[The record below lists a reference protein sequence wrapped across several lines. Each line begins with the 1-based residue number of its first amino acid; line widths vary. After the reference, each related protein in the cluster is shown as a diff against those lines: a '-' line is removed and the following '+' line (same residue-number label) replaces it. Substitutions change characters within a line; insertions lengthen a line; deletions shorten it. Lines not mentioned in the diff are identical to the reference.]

1 MPSSMPDART
11 LLDAAIKYLEDE
23 LLPELSGY
31 HRFKTRVTTNVLI
44 TLQRELELGESQAA
58 AERTRLTEL
67 LTHDGS
73 VATLSLEL
81 AERIRTGAIDPQ
93 TPAVRDHI
101 RKSLAEALAINNPK
115 WLSSTRRI
123 E

>member
-44 TLQRELELGESQAA
+44 TLRREIELGASQAA

-67 LTHDGS
+67 LAHDGS

-81 AERIRTGAIDPQ
+81 AERIRAGTIDPQ

-115 WLSSTRRI
+115 WLDPTRSV

>member
-1 MPSSMPDART
+1 MPSSMPDTRT

-31 HRFKTRVTTNVLI
+31 HRFKTRVTANVLI
-44 TLQRELELGESQAA
+44 TMRREFDLGTRQAA
-58 AERTRLTEL
+58 AERARLMAL
-67 LTHDGS
+67 LGHEGDI
-73 VATLSLEL
+73 AALSLEL
-81 AERIRTGAIDPQ
+81 AERIRTGTIDPQ

-115 WLSSTRRI
+115 WLAG
-123 E
+123 